1 MSTPNPLVA
10 QAPAEPSG
18 FFNAGT
24 GDNGWATGFSIAD
37 SAVDA
42 YKGISEGNWIEGASA
57 CSASRPTR
65 PRWRSTR
72 SARCCRPRRRS

>member
-10 QAPAEPSG
+10 KAPAEPSG

-37 SAVDA
+37 SAMDA
-42 YKGISEGNWIEGASA
+42 YKGTDALMRSPRNREASTVLTPLGRA
-57 CSASRPTR
+57 RSVVRR
-65 PRWRSTR
+65 FPRV
-72 SARCCRPRRRS
+72 